1 MLKGNIKM
9 EMKTIRKCHL
19 CKENVTLE
27 TDKFI
32 VYKDDEYY
40 HYDCFITFMNN
51 KKRNKLSSE
60 EIIDLAKKLQ
70 LQSNDKTKDI
80 INKNHLY
87 KYLQK
92 RYDIV
97 FLPSFVFIKFNDI
110 FNGTYKNL
118 SEPVEVE
125 DLLDMWQRKESYLDK
140 NYQWKLSKGES
151 MDGMGRMFYDLS
163 ILMSKIGSYK
173 KWKDEQKANENMKEE
188 SIKEN
193 KLKIDYTK
201 VYNKNNN
208 KINIED
214 ILEEM

>member
-1 MLKGNIKM
+1 MEIK
-9 EMKTIRKCHL
+9 TTRKCHL
-19 CKENVTLE
+19 CKENIILE

-70 LQSNDKTKDI
+70 LQSFDKTKDI

-151 MDGMGRMFYDLS
+151 IDGMGRMWYDLS

-173 KWKDEQKANENMKEE
+173 KWKDEQKANEIIKEE

>member
-1 MLKGNIKM
+1 
-9 EMKTIRKCHL
+9 
-19 CKENVTLE
+19 
-27 TDKFI
+27 
-32 VYKDDEYY
+32 
-40 HYDCFITFMNN
+40 
-51 KKRNKLSSE
+51 
-60 EIIDLAKKLQ
+60 
-70 LQSNDKTKDI
+70 
-80 INKNHLY
+80 
-87 KYLQK
+87 
-92 RYDIV
+92 
-97 FLPSFVFIKFNDI
+97 
-110 FNGTYKNL
+110 
-118 SEPVEVE
+118 
-125 DLLDMWQRKESYLDK
+125 
-140 NYQWKLSKGES
+140 